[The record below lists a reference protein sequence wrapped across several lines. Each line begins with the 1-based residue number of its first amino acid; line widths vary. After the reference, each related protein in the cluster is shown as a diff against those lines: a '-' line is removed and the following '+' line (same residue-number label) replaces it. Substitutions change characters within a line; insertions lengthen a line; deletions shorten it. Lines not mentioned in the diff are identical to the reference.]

1 MHHDDEVRKA
11 MARPTIAEIDLDALR
26 FNLNQLRGMTD
37 GKADILAV
45 VKANAYGHGAV
56 EVAKEL
62 ENAGASIFGIATT
75 EEGIELRRSGLSS
88 PILVL
93 AGTYPDEFEKVIENR
108 LSPVVFDLEIARAI
122 DARGK
127 KSGQQIPVH
136 LKVDTGMNRLGIP
149 WREWESALKVLQ
161 SLRNLQVEG
170 LMSHFSV
177 AESERPDDQAF
188 TEEQR
193 QRFQACL
200 DSARTIGMQ
209 PRYIHL
215 ANSAATA
222 LREPARF
229 NLVRPGLM
237 LYGLH
242 PAPALRSR
250 VSLRPVLRWKT
261 AILSLKHV
269 AAGDP
274 VSYGRTYCSR
284 KESLIAILPVGY
296 ADGYNRRLSNR
307 GEVLVR
313 GRRAKIAGII
323 CMDLSMVDVSE
334 ISGVQAG
341 DEVVLLGKQGTEE
354 INAAEMAGWIESIPY
369 EVLCAIGKRVP
380 RVYHSTARPQPK
392 ETISC

>member
-1 MHHDDEVRKA
+1 
-11 MARPTIAEIDLDALR
+11 MARPTIAQVNLDALR
-26 FNLNQLRGMTD
+26 FNLNQLRRITG

-56 EVAKEL
+56 EVAQEL
-62 ENAGASIFGIATT
+62 EKAGAGIFGVATT
-75 EEGIELRRSGLSS
+75 EEGMELRRSGVSS

-93 AGTYPDEFEKVIENR
+93 AGIYPEEFEKVIENK
-108 LSPVVFDLEIARAI
+108 LSPVVFDLEVARSL

-127 KSGQQIPVH
+127 KSGQRIPVH
-136 LKVDTGMNRLGIP
+136 LKVDTGMNRIGIP
-149 WREWESALKVLQ
+149 WREWESALKVMQ
-161 SLRNLQVEG
+161 SLRNLQVDG

-177 AESERPDDQAF
+177 AESERPDDLVF

-193 QRFQACL
+193 RRFQGCL
-200 DSARTIGMQ
+200 DSTRKIGMQ

-222 LREPARF
+222 LQEPARF
-229 NLVRPGLM
+229 NLVRSGLM

-242 PAPALRSR
+242 PAPALQSR

-261 AILSLKHV
+261 AILSLKRV

-274 VSYGRTYCSR
+274 VSYGRTYCCR
-284 KESLIAILPVGY
+284 KESLIAVLPVGY

-307 GEVLVR
+307 GEVLIR
-313 GRRAKIAGII
+313 GRRAKIAGIV

-334 ISGVQAG
+334 IRGVQAG
-341 DEVVLLGKQGTEE
+341 DEVVLLGKQGSEE
-354 INAAEMAGWIESIPY
+354 INAAEMAGWMESIPY

-380 RVYHSTARPQPK
+380 RLYHSAAEPQP
-392 ETISC
+392 E

>member
-1 MHHDDEVRKA
+1 MG
-11 MARPTIAEIDLDALR
+11 RPTIAEIDLDALR
-26 FNLNQLRGMTD
+26 FNLNQLRGMSD

-62 ENAGASIFGIATT
+62 ENAGAGIFGVATT

-93 AGTYPDEFEKVIENR
+93 AGTYPEEFEKVIENK
-108 LSPVVFDLEIARAI
+108 LSPVVFDLEIARAL
-122 DARGK
+122 DAQGK
-127 KSGQQIPVH
+127 KAGRQIPVH

-149 WREWESALKVLQ
+149 WREWEPALQVLQ
-161 SLRNLQVEG
+161 SLRNLRVEG

-177 AESERPDDQAF
+177 AESERPDDLSF

-193 QRFQACL
+193 QRFQACV
-200 DSARTIGMQ
+200 DSARRMGMQ

-215 ANSAATA
+215 ANSAASA
-222 LREPARF
+222 RLEPARF
-229 NLVRPGLM
+229 NLVRTGLL

-242 PAPALRSR
+242 PAPALQSR

-261 AILSLKHV
+261 SILSLKRV
-269 AAGDP
+269 PAGDP
-274 VSYGRTYCSR
+274 VSYGRTYSCR
-284 KESLIAILPVGY
+284 KESLIATLPVGY

-313 GRRAKIAGII
+313 GKRAKIAGII

-334 ISGVQAG
+334 ISGVQVK
-341 DEVVLLGKQGTEE
+341 DEVILLGKQGSEE
-354 INAAEMAGWIESIPY
+354 IGAAEIAGWLETIPY

-380 RVYHSTARPQPK
+380 RIYHGGSKSQPQK
-392 ETISC
+392 VISF